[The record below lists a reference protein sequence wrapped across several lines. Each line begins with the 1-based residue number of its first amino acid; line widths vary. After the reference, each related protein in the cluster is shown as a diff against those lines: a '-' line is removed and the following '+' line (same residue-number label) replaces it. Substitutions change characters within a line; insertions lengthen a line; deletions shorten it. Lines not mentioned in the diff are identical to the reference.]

1 MSEIT
6 LHVAQTVNTEHLQHL
21 TIYPRNMVCFRYIIE
36 CTLHKGDNNDDD
48 DYNYNDIQLPSIDLI
63 LLESMKRLFI

>member
-1 MSEIT
+1 
-6 LHVAQTVNTEHLQHL
+6 
-21 TIYPRNMVCFRYIIE
+21 MVCFRYIIE

-48 DYNYNDIQLPSIDLI
+48 DYNYNDIQLPTIDLI